1 MIRKILRYLVR
12 FLLSADPVVSDATNH
27 LSNKEY
33 YEIDGFKLAQVI
45 KRHAGK
51 RVSLQIKLI
60 KSLWKL

>member
-12 FLLSADPVVSDATNH
+12 FLLSADPVVADATNH

-51 RVSLQIKLI
+51 RVSLQINLI
-60 KSLWKL
+60 KSL

>member
-33 YEIDGFKLAQVI
+33 YEIDGLKLSQII

-51 RVSLQIKLI
+51 RVSLEINLI
-60 KSLWKL
+60 KSL

>member
-12 FLLSADPVVSDATNH
+12 FFLSADPVVADATNH

-33 YEIDGFKLAQVI
+33 YEIDGFRLAQVI

-51 RVSLQIKLI
+51 RVSLEINLI
-60 KSLWKL
+60 KSL